1 MKRPGVSALL
11 MLVAMSLAHPARADH
26 PGTGYGQ
33 TIGGPIVTIPAG
45 TLPANRWSASV
56 RLEWVTFDTFS
67 DAELLALAD
76 DGIEAHSVDQL
87 FVPSFGIAYGFTPRF
102 TIGARI
108 PYVSRSDIR
117 EGLDLGPSEVHHLGD
132 SEGVGDMSLLAQV
145 RLTPASERPQF
156 SLLLGVKLPTGET
169 DERTRDGDLFE
180 VEHQP
185 GSGAVD
191 PMLGA
196 AWSFTHPMVLL
207 DANLLGTIS
216 SEGEQQTNLGNLLQV
231 NVATTWRLP
240 HAGRPVHARWH
251 EGRHSHLDLIVEV
264 NGEWRSR
271 MEIADVEQP
280 NTGGSLIYLTPGLR
294 YRSPQH
300 WSLSGAI
307 GIPLAQDL
315 NGVQHET
322 RLRGIVG
329 FGVMF

>member
-1 MKRPGVSALL
+1 MV
-11 MLVAMSLAHPARADH
+11 VAMSLASSASADH
-26 PGTGYGQ
+26 AGAGYGQ
-33 TIGGPIVTIPAG
+33 TIGGPIVSIPAS
-45 TLPANRWSASV
+45 TLPAHRWSASV
-56 RLEWVTFDTFS
+56 RLEWITYETFS

-87 FVPSFGIAYGFTPRF
+87 FSPSFGIAYGFTPRL

-108 PYVSRSDIR
+108 PHVSRSDIR
-117 EGLDLGPSEVHHLGD
+117 EGLDLSPSEVNHLGD
-132 SEGVGDMSLLAQV
+132 SEGIGDMSLLAQV
-145 RLTPASERPQF
+145 RATPASERPQF
-156 SLLLGVKLPTGET
+156 SLLFGLKLPTGET
-169 DERTRDGDLFE
+169 NERTVDGDLFE

-185 GSGAVD
+185 GSGSVD

-196 AWSFTHPMVLL
+196 AWSFTNPTVLL
-207 DANLLGTIS
+207 DANLLGTIT
-216 SEGEQQTNLGNLLQV
+216 SEGEQQTNLGNLFQV

-251 EGRHSHLDLIVEV
+251 EGRHSHLDLIVEL

-271 MEIADVEQP
+271 MEIADIEQP
-280 NTGGSLIYLTPGLR
+280 NTGGTLIYLTPGLR
-294 YRSPQH
+294 YHSPQQ
-300 WSLSGAI
+300 WSLSGAL
-307 GIPLAQDL
+307 GIPVVQDL